1 MTTILL
7 IRHGQTAWN
16 REERFRGQVDL
27 PLDDWGLKQAEAVGQ
42 RVAGGWQP
50 VAVYASSL
58 QRTLQTA
65 AAIAR
70 ACAGL
75 HPAGAVLRP
84 AYAGLRTTIHDG
96 LLDIDYGAFAGLT
109 PDEAADQYPD
119 LARAWRCAPHTV
131 HFPGGESL
139 DDVRARAEAAL
150 AEVVASHPGQTAV
163 LVTHVVVCR
172 LLLCSVLGLDNSHF
186 WQFEPATASISVFEV
201 SPESSVL
208 LSVNDTCHLASRVS
222 NQMSELYHLSDILRE

>member
-27 PLDDWGLKQAEAVGQ
+27 PLDERGLQQAEAVGQ
-42 RVAGGWQP
+42 RVAGQWQP
-50 VAVYASSL
+50 VAIYASSL

-70 ACAGL
+70 ACG
-75 HPAGAVLRP
+75 LRP
-84 AYAGLRTTIHDG
+84 AWAGLRTTLHDG
-96 LLDIDYGAFAGLT
+96 LLDINYGAFAGLT
-109 PDEAADQYPD
+109 PDEAAHQYPD
-119 LARAWRCAPHTV
+119 LAQAWRQAPHTV
-131 HFPGGESL
+131 RFPDGESL
-139 DDVRARAEAAL
+139 ADVRSRAETAL
-150 AEVVASHPGQTAV
+150 AETVAKHPGQTVV

-186 WQFEPATASISVFEV
+186 WQFEPVTASISVFEI

-208 LSVNDTCHLASRVS
+208 LSVNDTCHLANR
-222 NQMSELYHLSDILRE
+222 